1 MFFCFGVRF
10 FSCFWSSVPVYMYVW
25 PGALSLSLCCQFFF
39 EGFLIFDFTSLVFSL
54 IHGAIV
60 FNIVSNH
67 SSAFF
72 FIFIF

>member
-25 PGALSLSLCCQFFF
+25 PGALSLSLSLCLCCQLFF
-39 EGFLIFDFTSLVFSL
+39 EGFFIFDFSSLVFSL

-60 FNIVSNH
+60 E
-67 SSAFF
+67 
-72 FIFIF
+72 IFQYCV

>member
-25 PGALSLSLCCQFFF
+25 PGALSLSLSLASFFLRA
-39 EGFLIFDFTSLVFSL
+39 FLFCFLLVFGL

-60 FNIVSNH
+60 E
-67 SSAFF
+67 
-72 FIFIF
+72 IFQLCV